1 MIPDPALT
9 VRETAALAGVSKAA
23 VDKAIETEV
32 LGAALGPSKDG
43 VTRRRLPAR
52 AVAYFAALKASG
64 LADLPVRHKRQLWE
78 AMGQGGDDGMDA
90 GDEVLPEAV
99 EFAPGARLEVG
110 RLAGEPLRAA
120 LAYRDARD
128 RHVVCDPDILG
139 GTPVIR
145 GTRVTVH
152 AVRARLEGGEPV
164 EELME
169 DYPGVP
175 REAFEAAALY
185 ARTHPLRG
193 RPGGR
198 PWRREGGGAAAKDA
212 DPRAV

>member
-1 MIPDPALT
+1 MTPDSALT
-9 VRETAALAGVSKAA
+9 VRETAALAGVPKAA

-32 LGAALGPSKDG
+32 LRAALGPSEDG
-43 VTRRRLPAR
+43 VARRRLPPR
-52 AVAYFAALKASG
+52 AVAYFAALEASG
-64 LADLPVRHKRQLWE
+64 LADLPVRHKRRLWE
-78 AMGQGGDDGMDA
+78 AMGQGGSCTDA
-90 GDEVLPEAV
+90 GDERLPEAV

-110 RLAGEPLRAA
+110 RLAGGPLRAA

-145 GTRVTVH
+145 GTRVSVH

-169 DYPGVP
+169 DYPAVP

-198 PWRREGGGAAAKDA
+198 PWRREGGGTALEGAG
-212 DPRAV
+212 PRAV

>member
-1 MIPDPALT
+1 M
-9 VRETAALAGVSKAA
+9 RETAALAGVSKAA

-32 LGAALGPSKDG
+32 LRAELVPSEDG
-43 VTRRRLPAR
+43 VIRRRLPAR
-52 AVAYFAALKASG
+52 AVAYFAALEASG
-64 LADLPVRHKRQLWE
+64 LGDLPVRHKRRLWE
-78 AMGQGGDDGMDA
+78 AMRQGGEGDA
-90 GDEVLPEAV
+90 ETGESGLPEGV
-99 EFAPGARLEVG
+99 EFAPGACLEMG
-110 RLAGEPLRAA
+110 RLAGGALRAA

-128 RHVVCDPDILG
+128 RHITCDPDILG

-152 AVRARLEGGEPV
+152 AVRARLGGGEPV

-175 REAFEAAALY
+175 REAVEAARFY

-198 PWRREGGGAAAKDA
+198 PWRREGGGAAVEDA
-212 DPRAV
+212 EPRAV

>member
-1 MIPDPALT
+1 MIPDSTLT
-9 VRETAALAGVSKAA
+9 VRETAALAGVPKAA

-32 LGAALGPSKDG
+32 LRAALGPSDDG

-52 AVAYFAALKASG
+52 AVAYFAALEVSG
-64 LADLPVRHKRQLWE
+64 LADLPVRHKRRLWE
-78 AMGQGGDDGMDA
+78 AMGQGTGDGPAD
-90 GDEVLPEAV
+90 VHLPDAV
-99 EFAPGARLEVG
+99 EFAPGARLDVG

-128 RHVVCDPDILG
+128 RYVACDPDILG

-145 GTRVTVH
+145 GTRVSVH

-175 REAFEAAALY
+175 REAFEAVALY

-198 PWRREGGGAAAKDA
+198 PWRRERGSAAAKDA
-212 DPRAV
+212 EPRAV

>member
-1 MIPDPALT
+1 MTPDSALT
-9 VRETAALAGVSKAA
+9 VRETAALAGVPKAA

-32 LGAALGPSKDG
+32 LRAALGPSEDG
-43 VTRRRLPAR
+43 VPRRRLPAR
-52 AVAYFAALKASG
+52 AVAYFAALEASG
-64 LADLPVRHKRQLWE
+64 LADLPVRHKRRLWE
-78 AMGQGGDDGMDA
+78 AMGQGT
-90 GDEVLPEAV
+90 GDEDVGGGLPDAV

-110 RLAGEPLRAA
+110 RLAGGPLRAA

-128 RHVVCDPDILG
+128 RHITCDPDILG

-145 GTRVTVH
+145 GTRVSVH
-152 AVRARLEGGEPV
+152 AVRARLDGGEPV

-198 PWRREGGGAAAKDA
+198 PWRREGAAAAAEDA
-212 DPRAV
+212 EPRAG